1 VAPAAVPQ
9 LHPMELAAE
18 QLEPADL
25 EQWLDQPPSMD
36 DLELAI
42 ALSLQHQVS
51 NRLYRVTTGSFT

>member
-1 VAPAAVPQ
+1 
-9 LHPMELAAE
+9 MELAAE